1 MKAARRERKKPDEMR
16 AEYDF
21 SGGVRGK
28 YAAQFAQG
36 SKVVVLAPD
45 VAAVFHT
52 ARAVNASLRREMR
65 RTPRKTKP
73 GRRG

>member
-1 MKAARRERKKPDEMR
+1 MKAARRERQRPDEMG

-36 SKVVVLAPD
+36 SRVVVLAPD

-52 ARAVNASLRREMR
+52 AREVNAALRREMR
-65 RTPRKTKP
+65 RTPRKT
-73 GRRG
+73 RRGGRH